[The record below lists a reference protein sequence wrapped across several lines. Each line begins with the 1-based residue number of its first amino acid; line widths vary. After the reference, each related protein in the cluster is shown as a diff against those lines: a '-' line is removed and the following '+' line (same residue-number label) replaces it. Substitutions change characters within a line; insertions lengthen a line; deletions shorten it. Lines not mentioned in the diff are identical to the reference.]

1 MKMAI
6 RYHKFYNSA
15 VLPTV
20 KVVGGQQTDGNLI
33 FIFLALLHCLTGT
46 SCGIFVFLAVVS
58 FFTSTEL
65 LLQSDVEKGRQLMAA
80 LVAKKKFNWNLSH
93 LQVCVSFGGLHVL
106 KMYDS

>member
-1 MKMAI
+1 
-6 RYHKFYNSA
+6 
-15 VLPTV
+15 
-20 KVVGGQQTDGNLI
+20 LI

-80 LVAKKKFNWNLSH
+80 G
-93 LQVCVSFGGLHVL
+93 Q
-106 KMYDS
+106 